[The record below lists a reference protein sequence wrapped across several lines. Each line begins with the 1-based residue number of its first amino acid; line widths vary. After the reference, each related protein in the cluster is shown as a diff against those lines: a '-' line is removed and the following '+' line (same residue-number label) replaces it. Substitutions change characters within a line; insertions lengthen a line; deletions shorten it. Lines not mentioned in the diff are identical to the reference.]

1 MSALM
6 AVLADCALPAAAQLN
21 TRLLLASGTEVP
33 EHGGL
38 EFGPFSNVA
47 MNGHQDIAFLTTLH
61 SPRTEMHAIV
71 RSSGVSFSVVA
82 FQGLLGSYSRSTYD
96 TFSAP
101 SLNDSGVVAF
111 AATLAAN
118 EADVPK
124 AVVVKQE
131 EEKLRAVVTTLDSP
145 PGQADAKFEEF
156 SAPLVTSDGSVLFAA
171 RWSGKSE
178 GSGLFFAG
186 PHGLQAIALPAGL
199 RLGPND
205 LLEPFFSGHDEAAFI
220 RHGDSS
226 EAAIEQF
233 FRAITIRSFEELQPP
248 PDPQH
253 VTELLAARTDSAPVQ
268 MLFVYLENGSVQT
281 ALVAGDPS
289 KPVMAKQSLT
299 TTALKPVGKILG
311 LALGAHG
318 NLIFAAAPIDAP
330 SDLALFCD
338 CDGQVNRLT
347 TANDFLPIT
356 TAGPGKPVV
365 SLTGDAGLTTAFIAP
380 TMSGDNTAIYVTTIQ

>member
-1 MSALM
+1 MSALA
-6 AVLADCALPAAAQLN
+6 AVLAGSALTATAQLN

-38 EFGPFSNVA
+38 EFGPFSSIA
-47 MNGHQDIAFLTTLH
+47 MNGHQEIVFLTSLH
-61 SPRTEMHAIV
+61 STRTEMRAVV

-82 FQGLLGSYSRSTYD
+82 FQGLLGPYSRSTYD

-111 AATLAAN
+111 TATLATN

-131 EEKLRAVVTTLDSP
+131 GEKLRAVVTTLDSP
-145 PGQADAKFEEF
+145 PGQADDKFEEF
-156 SAPLVTSDGSVLFAA
+156 SAPIVTSDGSVLFAA

-186 PHGLQAIALPAGL
+186 PRGLQGITLPAGL
-199 RLGPND
+199 HLGPKD

-226 EAAIEQF
+226 EAATEQF
-233 FRAITIRSFEELQPP
+233 FRAVTIRSFEELQPP

-253 VTELLAARTDSAPVQ
+253 VTELLAARPDSAPVQ
-268 MLFVYLENGSVQT
+268 MLFVYLENGTMQT

-289 KPVMAKQSLT
+289 KPVMAKQST
-299 TTALKPVGKILG
+299 TTALKPVGKILA

-318 NLIFAAAPIDAP
+318 NLIFASAPIDAP
-330 SDLALFCD
+330 NDLALFCD

-347 TANDFLPIT
+347 TADDFLPIT
-356 TAGPGKPVV
+356 TAGPGKPIL
-365 SLTGDAGLTTAFIAP
+365 SLTGDAKLITAFIAP
-380 TMSGDNTAIYVTTIQ
+380 TMSGENTAIYVTTIQ